1 MSIPSTAALSTHE
14 ISGGAFKL
22 YACYCVHREGFEAN
36 VKNEQIRAETG
47 LGYAYISTL
56 KFELLEAGWIG
67 LSNSSKKG
75 IVPLKGFEVPAE
87 QVRAERKLSK
97 IERTSDKKL
106 PNIETSSEK
115 VSKVESPESQP
126 VKVSKTATLLSD
138 EVSKIESFASETF
151 ENQKEI
157 SGTPLASSKA
167 ETTKK
172 DKEPKTQSTAPRK
185 RVAEPG
191 SRLAEEFALTPAM
204 REWALKEAADVDLDL
219 ALAEFR
225 DYWRGVPGSRGKKL
239 DWEATWR
246 NRMRELQGRIASR
259 KVARIDERNGRQ
271 SQTAGQLRG
280 GQLSPAAHP
289 NPNREWAAKHRV

>member
-1 MSIPSTAALSTHE
+1 MSIPSAAILSTHE

-106 PNIETSSEK
+106 SNIETSGEK
-115 VSKVESPESQP
+115 VSKVESPEKPP
-126 VKVSKTATLLSD
+126 VKVSKINTLLSD
-138 EVSKIESFASETF
+138 EVSKIESFSGKTF

-157 SGTPLASSKA
+157 AGTEVAPLL
-167 ETTKK
+167 
-172 DKEPKTQSTAPRK
+172 PKTTSQDKNINNHNRAR
-185 RVAEPG
+185 EG
-191 SRLAEEFALTPAM
+191 SAFTHEVHAAVGVYRDVFGNDPPVYGQDQIERDVSDLTIW
-204 REWALKEAADVDLDL
+204 REVCEQ
-219 ALAEFR
+219 
-225 DYWRGVPGSRGKKL
+225 WRGNNNARDKVWNMVDAYKKRL
-239 DWEATWR
+239 KGDA
-246 NRMRELQGRIASR
+246 
-259 KVARIDERNGRQ
+259 KPERNGKVDAPPRNY
-271 SQTAGQLRG
+271 GK
-280 GQLSPAAHP
+280 PAVTRDFSKYPA
-289 NPNREWAAKHRV
+289 RSGS